1 MTSPTEILS
10 EDSLGQK
17 RISFFSGNKLLEC
30 WIEKENTSL
39 RIGEIHYARVI
50 QVEKLLN
57 RIFYKLNNGLEV
69 SSRLK
74 DKKPNIGDLEIITIT
89 AEGRENKPAH
99 AQQGFFL
106 KGGSAIIID
115 NKEFLGISK
124 KIINEN
130 KRDTITSIAKDTGLY
145 EAGAIIRSSAE
156 SNSDDE
162 LVKNF
167 TDLVN
172 QWRDIKKIS
181 LDEKKEKKL
190 FNGFSLEKQAL
201 FLYPKT
207 KLIKDKF
214 SSRFNELN
222 GTDQILEA
230 YNKIFKIK
238 NGGTISFEKTKALIS
253 IDIDSS
259 KRDLSSGGINKLTED
274 ALDLCLHL
282 IRLRSVSGL
291 IVIDMPRLK
300 KADYNKRF
308 DQIKIWSEKINKNVK
323 VLGGTRG
330 GLTEIIC
337 NHERTSLEDNEKNI
351 SVFVAL
357 EALRGFIVR
366 AKKNKT
372 KLYVSENIMNIFNLE
387 LKKQINEI
395 KNFAKFTDIL
405 IDENLGYNNF
415 YIE

>member
-30 WIEKENTSL
+30 WIEKENTSV

-99 AQQGFFL
+99 AQRGFFL

-181 LDEKKEKKL
+181 IDEKKEKKL

-222 GTDQILEA
+222 GTDQILES

-238 NGGTISFEKTKALIS
+238 NGGSISFEKTKALIA

-259 KRDLSSGGINKLTED
+259 KRDLSSGGINKLTKD

-357 EALRGFIVR
+357 EAIRGFIVR
-366 AKKNKT
+366 EKKSKS

>member
-10 EDSLGQK
+10 EHSLGHK
-17 RISFFSGNKLLEC
+17 RISFFLGNKLLEC

-50 QVEKLLN
+50 KVEKLLN
-57 RIFYKLNNGLEV
+57 RIFYKLNNGVEV
-69 SSRLK
+69 SSRFK
-74 DKKPNIGDLEIITIT
+74 DKNPIIGDLEIITII
-89 AEGRENKPAH
+89 AEERENKPAH

-115 NKEFLGISK
+115 KKEFLGISK
-124 KIINEN
+124 KIINIKE
-130 KRDTITSIAKDTGLY
+130 RERITEIAKDTGLY
-145 EAGAIIRSSAE
+145 KAGAIIRSSAE

-162 LVKNF
+162 LIKNF

-172 QWRDIKKIS
+172 QWRDIKKIN
-181 LDEKKEKKL
+181 LVEKKEKKL
-190 FNGFSLEKQAL
+190 FNGFSLEKQAQ

-207 KLIKDKF
+207 KLIKDNF
-214 SSRFNELN
+214 SSRFNKLN

-238 NGGTISFEKTKALIS
+238 NGGTISFEKTKALIT

-259 KRDLSSGGINKLTED
+259 KRDLYSGGVNKLAED

-300 KADYNKRF
+300 KTDYNERI
-308 DQIKIWSEKINKNVK
+308 DQIKIWSERINKNVK

-330 GLTEIIC
+330 GLTEIVC
-337 NHERTSLEDNEKNI
+337 NHERTSLEDNERNI

-357 EALRGFIVR
+357 EALRCFIVR
-366 AKKNKT
+366 EKKSKS

-395 KNFAKFTDIL
+395 KNFAKFTNVL

>member
-1 MTSPTEILS
+1 M
-10 EDSLGQK
+10 
-17 RISFFSGNKLLEC
+17 
-30 WIEKENTSL
+30 
-39 RIGEIHYARVI
+39 
-50 QVEKLLN
+50 
-57 RIFYKLNNGLEV
+57 
-69 SSRLK
+69 
-74 DKKPNIGDLEIITIT
+74 
-89 AEGRENKPAH
+89 
-99 AQQGFFL
+99 
-106 KGGSAIIID
+106 
-115 NKEFLGISK
+115 
-124 KIINEN
+124 
-130 KRDTITSIAKDTGLY
+130 
-145 EAGAIIRSSAE
+145 
-156 SNSDDE
+156 
-162 LVKNF
+162 
-167 TDLVN
+167 
-172 QWRDIKKIS
+172 
-181 LDEKKEKKL
+181 
-190 FNGFSLEKQAL
+190 
-201 FLYPKT
+201 
-207 KLIKDKF
+207 IKDKF

-259 KRDLSSGGINKLTED
+259 KRDLKSGGINKLTED

-291 IVIDMPRLK
+291 IVFDMPRLK
-300 KADYNKRF
+300 KADYNERI

-337 NHERTSLEDNEKNI
+337 NHERTSLEDNEKNT

-366 AKKNKT
+366 EKKSKS
-372 KLYVSENIMNIFNLE
+372 KLYVSKNIMNIFNLE
-387 LKKQINEI
+387 LKEQINEI
-395 KNFAKFTDIL
+395 KNFAKFTNVL

>member
-30 WIEKENTSL
+30 WIEKENPSV

-74 DKKPNIGDLEIITIT
+74 DKKPNIGDLEIITII

-181 LDEKKEKKL
+181 IDEKKEKKL

-222 GTDQILEA
+222 GTDQILES

-238 NGGTISFEKTKALIS
+238 NGGTISFEKTKALIA

-337 NHERTSLEDNEKNI
+337 NHERTSLEDNEKSI

-366 AKKNKT
+366 QKKSKS